1 MQNTADRFDTVTSV
15 ELSQWSNCYK
25 LYCVRLLQLQST
37 FVLEIML
44 WTVAK
49 IISTLQIH
57 NINS

>member
-49 IISTLQIH
+49 II
-57 NINS
+57 